1 MGVNNRMSKQRLKPF
16 KEFLPERLRGTRQER
31 ALGALSEEMLEE
43 TITDASAIVIDS
55 TSTDDERTEAINVFA
70 EDIRNMRGG
79 RIVVIAVFRTDFTEE
94 SVQSWF
100 TMSPAF
106 LVAGVRRRSPR
117 QNGAYSGAKV
127 IRSLT
132 KSKSRGIRHG
142 L

>member
-70 EDIRNMRGG
+70 EDIRNMSGG
-79 RIVVIAVFRTDFTEE
+79 RIVAIAVVSD
-94 SVQSWF
+94 
-100 TMSPAF
+100 
-106 LVAGVRRRSPR
+106 
-117 QNGAYSGAKV
+117 
-127 IRSLT
+127 
-132 KSKSRGIRHG
+132 
-142 L
+142 